1 MKSYNCL
8 SSNET
13 HKNNNDEVMPPSLIK
28 VHRRTGIRGIM
39 GGEMIEES
47 SGHCLTDNSAP
58 TVTLD
63 LRGSLVQ
70 TRWRKKGGGDVWLW
84 CRKKERDAG
93 IEWPA
98 VVRCQAG

>member
-1 MKSYNCL
+1 ML
-8 SSNET
+8 
-13 HKNNNDEVMPPSLIK
+13 PSLIK

-47 SGHCLTDNSAP
+47 SGHCLTDNSA
-58 TVTLD
+58 TLD

-84 CRKKERDAG
+84 CRKRRGTLGLNGLQWSD
-93 IEWPA
+93 
-98 VVRCQAG
+98 VRQGDG